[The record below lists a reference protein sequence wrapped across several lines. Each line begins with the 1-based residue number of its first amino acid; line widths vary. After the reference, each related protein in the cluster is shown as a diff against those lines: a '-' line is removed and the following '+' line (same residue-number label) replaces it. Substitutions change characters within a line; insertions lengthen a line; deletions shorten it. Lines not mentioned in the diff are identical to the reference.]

1 MWRTL
6 LFLPLLS
13 ACSLE
18 ELTEG
23 SPDAGASGGS
33 AGSGGQEAGTDAAT
47 GGVAGS
53 AGVDAGSDGGGECD
67 GRGAGY
73 CSSLGGSVEL
83 CADFDQGKT
92 LPDPFSN
99 LQGDGDV
106 SVQAAAGCSG
116 SNAAAMSL
124 PSSPPGCSYASLEQD
139 TTGSFKRVSLAA
151 DVLLGDPGTGAGFSG
166 NRVLSLQ
173 TEAASGTECRHFV
186 FVEPTQ
192 TRLHTQRHQ
201 QFDDFVDVL
210 PGVPL
215 GKWTRVE
222 LVVEESGSKAL
233 VSVLVDGVE
242 ALAPTLID
250 KCGAGTDLNARVGI
264 FCESD
269 GMSMLADNVVLDTE

>member
-1 MWRTL
+1 MWRAL
-6 LFLPLLS
+6 LFLPLLF

-23 SPDAGASGGS
+23 SPDASASGGS
-33 AGSGGQEAGTDAAT
+33 AGSGGQDAAVDVAT
-47 GGVAGS
+47 GGVSGTAGTD
-53 AGVDAGSDGGGECD
+53 AGVDAGSECG
-67 GRGAGY
+67 GRGDGY
-73 CSSLGGSVEL
+73 CATLSNVEL

-92 LPDPFSN
+92 LPDPFSS
-99 LQGDGDV
+99 LQGGGDV
-106 SVQAAAGCSG
+106 SVQAASGCNGSG
-116 SNAAAMSL
+116 AASMSL
-124 PSSPPGCSYASLEQD
+124 PSSPPGCSYANLVQD
-139 TTGSFKRVSLAA
+139 STGTFKRMSLSA
-151 DVLLGDPGTGAGFSG
+151 DVLLGDPGTGANFSG

-173 TEAASGTECRHFV
+173 TQAASGTECRHFV
-186 FVEPTQ
+186 FVEPTR

-201 QFDDFVDVL
+201 VFDDFVDVL

-215 GKWTRVE
+215 GKWTRIE

-233 VSVLVDGVE
+233 VSVRVDGVE